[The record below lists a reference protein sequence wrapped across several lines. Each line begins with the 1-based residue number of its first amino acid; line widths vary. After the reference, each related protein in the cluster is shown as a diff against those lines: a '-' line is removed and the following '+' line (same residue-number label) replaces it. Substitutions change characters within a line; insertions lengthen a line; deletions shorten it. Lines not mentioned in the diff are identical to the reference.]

1 MTTLIPF
8 KPDGRGPFQFTA
20 RIGEYETFARV
31 PFNLYANRYYLE
43 LKDSS
48 GDVIVYTPLIAS
60 PDNYDIMFW
69 RCLAR
74 RETRFV
80 KPSTS
85 LRFRNALLPTGN
97 HQS

>member
-43 LKDSS
+43 L
-48 GDVIVYTPLIAS
+48 GDAANLLI
-60 PDNYDIMFW
+60 
-69 RCLAR
+69 
-74 RETRFV
+74 
-80 KPSTS
+80 
-85 LRFRNALLPTGN
+85 
-97 HQS
+97 

>member
-48 GDVIVYTPLIAS
+48 GDVIVYMPLIAS
-60 PDNYDIMFW
+60 PDSYDIN
-69 RCLAR
+69 LALPCSPGKLVFAKVR
-74 RETRFV
+74 I
-80 KPSTS
+80 S

-97 HQS
+97 Y

>member
-20 RIGEYETFARV
+20 RIGEYEIFARV

-48 GDVIVYTPLIAS
+48 GEVLVYTPLIAS
-60 PDNYDIMFW
+60 PDGYDIN
-69 RCLAR
+69 LALPFALGKLIF
-74 RETRFV
+74 RE
-80 KPSTS
+80 STNQFEVS
-85 LRFRNALLPTGN
+85 
-97 HQS
+97 

>member
-48 GDVIVYTPLIAS
+48 GDVIVYMPLIAS
-60 PDNYDIMFW
+60 PDSYDIN
-69 RCLAR
+69 LAMPCSPGKLVF
-74 RETRFV
+74 RE
-80 KPSTS
+80 STNQFEVS
-85 LRFRNALLPTGN
+85 
-97 HQS
+97 

>member
-1 MTTLIPF
+1 MTTLILF

-48 GDVIVYTPLIAS
+48 GDVIVYMPLIAS
-60 PDNYDIMFW
+60 PDSYDIN
-69 RCLAR
+69 LALPCSPGKLVFAKVR
-74 RETRFV
+74 I
-80 KPSTS
+80 S

-97 HQS
+97 Y

>member
-48 GDVIVYTPLIAS
+48 GAVSYTPRMPLT
-60 PDNYDIMFW
+60 
-69 RCLAR
+69 L
-74 RETRFV
+74 
-80 KPSTS
+80 
-85 LRFRNALLPTGN
+85 LRLRTLVCPLTFKRKTLKTTTIV
-97 HQS
+97 